1 MDGRGRNMGDFNSYF
16 RSLVRE
22 DGTYLELYPPQGD
35 GEALSFDELQEYLQ
49 RRGFI
54 ADKVSIAKAIQ
65 NSNGDK
71 CEVKIDER
79 VSREENESYHLD
91 ISDDNMTCTA
101 RFYPASEKGAA
112 LQKDEI
118 IKDLKFKKICFGIK
132 NAVID
137 EFFSDKHYCTDYV
150 IAEGKPVREGTDGMI
165 EYLFNTNPST
175 KPTLNPDGTVDFFN
189 LNIISPCKE
198 GQVVAKLTPADKGD
212 EGVDIFGGYVSPREV
227 KEPKFSFGRNLKV
240 SDDGFE
246 LISEVN
252 GNVTLVDD
260 KVFVSNIYEVND
272 VDTSTGNIEYDGD
285 VHVNGNV
292 NAGFTV
298 KASGNVEVRGVVE
311 GALVEAGGDI
321 IITRGMNG
329 MGRGRIVAGRNI
341 VAKFLENASAQADGY
356 IHAEA
361 IIHSKIVSKSDVVVT
376 GKKGFITGGS
386 VQALGNVEAKII
398 GSEMGVDTD
407 IQVGADPSIKLKAAS
422 MQQEIAEKNK
432 KLNQVKPVLV
442 TLTMRMKK
450 GDKLTPDQLR
460 NLKQLS
466 EEFKT
471 LNEDIS
477 RMMDEYDNY
486 MSSID
491 VKDTESVVKVS
502 DTAYPG
508 TKITISEVYT
518 QLKTPAQRSRFVKEG
533 ADIRIKAL

>member
-1 MDGRGRNMGDFNSYF
+1 MADYNSYF
-16 RSLVRE
+16 KLKIKG
-22 DGTYLELYPPQGD
+22 DGTYLELYPPVGN
-35 GEALSFDELQEYLQ
+35 GSPLEFDELQGYLQ
-49 RRGFI
+49 SHGFI
-54 ADKVSIAKAIQ
+54 ADKVVIAKAIQ
-65 NSNGDK
+65 GANGEK
-71 CEVKIDER
+71 CEVKIDNR
-79 VSREENESYHLD
+79 VSREENESYSLD

-101 RFYPASEKGAA
+101 RFYPATDKGEE

-118 IKDLKFKKICFGIK
+118 IKDLRFKKVSFGIK
-132 NAVID
+132 NDVINS
-137 EFFSDKHYCTDYV
+137 FFEDKHYCTDYV
-150 IAEGKPVREGTDGMI
+150 IAQGKPVREGTDGYV
-165 EYLFNTNPST
+165 EYLFNTDPST

-198 GQVVAKLTPADKGD
+198 GQVVARLIPADHGD
-212 EGVDIFGGYVSPREV
+212 DGVDILGGYVTPKEV
-227 KEPKFSFGRNLKV
+227 KEPRFSYGRNLKV
-240 SDDGFE
+240 SEDGKE

-292 NAGFTV
+292 KAGFSV

-311 GALVEAGGDI
+311 GAYVEAGGDI

-329 MGRGRIVAGRNI
+329 MGKGQIVAGRNI
-341 VAKFLENASAQADGY
+341 VSKFLENASARAEGY
-356 IHAEA
+356 IHSEA
-361 IIHSKIVSKSDVVVT
+361 IIHSKIISKSDVVVT

-407 IQVGADPSIKLKAAS
+407 IQVGQDPSIKLKATS
-422 MQQEIAEKNK
+422 MQQEITEKNK

-466 EEFKT
+466 EEFKN
-471 LNEDIS
+471 LNEEIS
-477 RMMDEYDNY
+477 KLMDEYDKY
-486 MSSID
+486 MDSID
-491 VKDTESVVKVS
+491 IKDTESVVKVS
-502 DTAYPG
+502 DCAYPG

-518 QLKTPAQRSRFVKEG
+518 QLKTPAIRSRFVKEG

>member
-1 MDGRGRNMGDFNSYF
+1 M
-16 RSLVRE
+16 V
-22 DGTYLELYPPQGD
+22 
-35 GEALSFDELQEYLQ
+35 
-49 RRGFI
+49 
-54 ADKVSIAKAIQ
+54 
-65 NSNGDK
+65 
-71 CEVKIDER
+71 
-79 VSREENESYHLD
+79 
-91 ISDDNMTCTA
+91 A
-101 RFYPASEKGAA
+101 R
-112 LQKDEI
+112 
-118 IKDLKFKKICFGIK
+118 
-132 NAVID
+132 
-137 EFFSDKHYCTDYV
+137 
-150 IAEGKPVREGTDGMI
+150 
-165 EYLFNTNPST
+165 
-175 KPTLNPDGTVDFFN
+175 
-189 LNIISPCKE
+189 
-198 GQVVAKLTPADKGD
+198 LTPADPGED
-212 EGVDIFGGYVSPREV
+212 GVDVYGGYIKPREV

-240 SDDGFE
+240 SEDGLE
-246 LISEVN
+246 LISEIN

-292 NAGFTV
+292 NAGFSV

-329 MGRGRIVAGRNI
+329 MGKGEIIAGRNI
-341 VAKFLENASAQADGY
+341 VAKFLENAKAKAEGY
-356 IHAEA
+356 IHSEA
-361 IIHSKIVSKSDVVVT
+361 IIHSRIISKSDVIVT

-407 IQVGADPSIKLKAAS
+407 IQVGQDPSIKLKAAS

-460 NLKQLS
+460 NFKQLS
-466 EEFKT
+466 EEFKNLT
-471 LNEDIS
+471 EDINKL
-477 RMMDEYDNY
+477 MDEYDKY
-486 MSSID
+486 MASID

-502 DTAYPG
+502 DCAYPG
-508 TKITISEVYT
+508 TRITISEVYT
-518 QLKTPAQRSRFVKEG
+518 QLKAPAVRSRFVKEG

>member
-1 MDGRGRNMGDFNSYF
+1 MGDYNSYF
-16 RSLVRE
+16 RLKIKG
-22 DGTYLELYPPQGD
+22 DGTYIELFPPQGK
-35 GEALSFDELQEYLQ
+35 GEALEFNEMQEYLQ
-49 RRGFI
+49 RHGFI
-54 ADKVSIAKAIQ
+54 ADKVAIARAIQ
-65 NSNGDK
+65 GAGGEK
-71 CEVKIDER
+71 CEVMIDPR
-79 VSREENESYHLD
+79 VSREENESYYL
-91 ISDDNMTCTA
+91 IVSDDNMTCTA
-101 RFYPASEKGAA
+101 RFYPPSEKGAA
-112 LQKDEI
+112 LQKEEL
-118 IKDLKFKKICFGIK
+118 IKDLKFKKIGFGIK
-132 NAVID
+132 NDVID
-137 EFFSDKHYCTDYV
+137 SFFNDKHYCTDYV
-150 IAEGKPVREGTDGMI
+150 IAEGKPVREGKDGYV

-198 GQVVAKLTPADKGD
+198 GQVVAKLVAADFGD
-212 EGVDIFGGYVSPREV
+212 EGVDIYGGYVNPRDV
-227 KEPKFSFGRNLKV
+227 KEPRFSYGRNLSV
-240 SDDGFE
+240 SEDGME

-329 MGRGRIVAGRNI
+329 MGRGKIVAGRNI
-341 VAKFLENASAQADGY
+341 VAKFLENAQAQADGY

-361 IIHSKIVSKSDVVVT
+361 IIHSKIVSKSDVIVT

-432 KLNQVKPVLV
+432 RLDQIKPVLV

-460 NLKQLS
+460 TIKQSS
-466 EEFKT
+466 EEFKQ
-471 LNEDIS
+471 LNEDITKL
-477 RMMDEYDNY
+477 MDEYDKY
-486 MSSID
+486 MDSID

-502 DTAYPG
+502 DCAYPG

-518 QLKTPAQRSRFVKEG
+518 QLKTPAVRSRFVKEG

>member
-1 MDGRGRNMGDFNSYF
+1 MGDQNSYF
-16 RSLVRE
+16 KLRIKG
-22 DGTYLELYPPQGD
+22 DGTYLVLYPPTGA
-35 GEALSFDELQEYLQ
+35 GAALEFDELQGYLQ
-49 RRGFI
+49 RHGFF
-54 ADKVSIAKAIQ
+54 ADKTAIAQAIQ
-65 NSNGDK
+65 NSGGET

-79 VSREENESYHLD
+79 VGREESESYSLTM
-91 ISDDNMTCTA
+91 SDDDMTCIA
-101 RFYPASEKGAA
+101 RFYPPSEKGAP
-112 LQKDEI
+112 LEKDEI
-118 IKDLKFKKICFGIK
+118 LKDLRFKKVSFGIK
-132 NAVID
+132 NDVINS
-137 EFFSDKHYCTDYV
+137 FFEDRHYCTDYV
-150 IAEGKPVREGTDGMI
+150 VAQGKPVREGKDGFI
-165 EYLFNTNPST
+165 EYLFNTDPST
-175 KPTLNPDGTVDFFN
+175 RPTLNPDGTVDFFN

-198 GQVVAKLTPADKGD
+198 GQAVARLTPADPGD
-212 EGVDIFGGYVSPREV
+212 DGVNIFGGYVSPKPV
-227 KEPKFSFGRNLKV
+227 SEPKFSFGRNLKV
-240 SDDGFE
+240 SEDGLE

-260 KVFVSNIYEVND
+260 KVFASNIYEVND

-285 VHVNGNV
+285 LHVKGNV
-292 NAGFTV
+292 TAGFSV
-298 KASGNVEVRGVVE
+298 KVSGNVEVRGVVE
-311 GALVEAGGDI
+311 GAYVEAGGDI

-329 MGRGRIVAGRNI
+329 MGKGEIIAGRNI
-341 VAKFLENASAQADGY
+341 VAKFLENARAQANGY

-361 IIHSKIVSKSDVVVT
+361 IIHSKIISKSDVIVT

-471 LNEDIS
+471 LNEDIN
-477 RMMDEYDNY
+477 RLMDEYDKY
-486 MSSID
+486 MESVD
-491 VKDTESVVKVS
+491 VKDTDSVVKVS
-502 DTAYPG
+502 DCAYPG
-508 TKITISEVYT
+508 TRITISEVYT
-518 QLKTPAQRSRFVKEG
+518 QLKAPAVRSRFVKEG

>member
-1 MDGRGRNMGDFNSYF
+1 MGDYNSYF
-16 RSLVRE
+16 KLKLKD
-22 DGTYLELYPPQGD
+22 DGTYLVLYPPQGS
-35 GEALSFDELQEYLQ
+35 GSALEFDELQGYLQ
-49 RRGFI
+49 KHGFI

-65 NSNGDK
+65 ESNGET

-79 VSREENESYHLD
+79 VGREENESYSLTV
-91 ISDDNMTCTA
+91 SDDHMTCTA
-101 RFYPASEKGAA
+101 RFYPATDKGAQ

-118 IKDLKFKKICFGIK
+118 IKDLKFKKISFGIK
-132 NAVID
+132 NDVID
-137 EFFSDKHYCTDYV
+137 GFFSDRHYCTDYV
-150 IAEGKPVREGTDGMI
+150 IAEGKPVKEGTDGKI
-165 EYLFNTNPST
+165 DYLFNTNPST

-189 LNIISPCKE
+189 LNIISGCKE
-198 GQVVAKLTPADKGD
+198 GQVVARLTPADPGSD
-212 EGVDIFGGYVSPREV
+212 GVDVYGGYVSPREV
-227 KEPKFSFGRNLKV
+227 KEPAFSFGHNLKV
-240 SDDGFE
+240 SEDGLE
-246 LISEVN
+246 LISEIN
-252 GNVTLVDD
+252 GNVTLVGD

-292 NAGFTV
+292 NAGFSV

-311 GALVEAGGDI
+311 GAHVEAGGDI

-329 MGRGRIVAGRNI
+329 MGKGEIIAGRNI
-341 VAKFLENASAQADGY
+341 VAKFLENARAQADGY

-460 NLKQLS
+460 NFKQLS
-466 EEFKT
+466 EEFKN
-471 LNEDIS
+471 LNEEIN
-477 RMMDEYDNY
+477 RLMDEYDNY
-486 MSSID
+486 MASID
-491 VKDTESVVKVS
+491 IKDTESVVRVS
-502 DTAYPG
+502 DCAYPG

-518 QLKTPAQRSRFVKEG
+518 QLKTPTVRSRFVKEG